1 MIRHEWRSSLT
12 SDESTELAGLLQR
25 ASAYDAEPEYSSIEF
40 SEVERDIAQG
50 NPSTRHLMIWMLP
63 HSTELG
69 KPDEPER
76 IAGLVRMSATSEHE
90 AEVTEVIEPD
100 LRSLGIMT
108 LLLERIGL
116 DIASPGGWLGTG
128 ADTLTGWAR
137 GNHPATG
144 RLSNRFLIPRSRRI
158 WKLIRSTESAES
170 TGPATVL
177 EPIAGAELDHLDWS
191 LIGAGRDTVYALRVD
206 DDIVGA
212 VALDL
217 RPIESEEFGAC
228 ATIAQTVIAPT
239 ADTVDRRR
247 LLHGAAAVARAA
259 GLSGLVVYVDSDDA
273 DSVGVCRLA
282 GFQHDRTDVCYRL
295 GRSRC

>member
-1 MIRHEWRSSLT
+1 MIRHEWRSALT
-12 SDESTELAGLLQR
+12 SDESTELAELLQR
-25 ASAYDAEPEYSSIEF
+25 ASIYDAEPEYSSIEF
-40 SEVERDIAQG
+40 SEVERDIAQD
-50 NPSTRHLMIWMLP
+50 NPSAHHLVIWMMP
-63 HSTELG
+63 HATELG

-76 IAGLVRMSATSEHE
+76 IAGLVRMSATSHHE
-90 AEVTEVIEPD
+90 AEITAVIEPD

-116 DIASPGGWLGTG
+116 DTACPGGWLGTG

-137 GNHPATG
+137 GNHPATD

-158 WKLIRSTESAES
+158 WKLIRSTDPAEAATSA
-170 TGPATVL
+170 TAL
-177 EPIAGAELDHLDWS
+177 EPIPGAELDQVDWS
-191 LIGAGRDTVYALRVD
+191 LIGAGRDTVYVLRVAG
-206 DDIVGA
+206 DIIGA

-228 ATIAQTVIAPT
+228 ATIVQTVTAPT
-239 ADTVDRRR
+239 ADAADRRR
-247 LLHGAAAVARAA
+247 LLHGAAAVAHGA
-259 GLSGLVVYVDSDDA
+259 GLSGLIVYVDSDDA

-295 GRSRC
+295 GTTR

>member
-1 MIRHEWRSSLT
+1 MIRHEWRSSL
-12 SDESTELAGLLQR
+12 SSEESRELAGLLQR
-25 ASAYDAEPEYSSIEF
+25 ASTYDAEPEYSAIEF

-63 HSTELG
+63 RSTELG

-90 AEVTEVIEPD
+90 ADLTAVIEPD

-116 DIASPGGWLGTG
+116 DTACPGGWLGTG

-137 GNHPATG
+137 GNHPATD
-144 RLSNRFLIPRSRRI
+144 RLSNRFLIPRSRRM
-158 WKLIRSTESAES
+158 WKLIRSTDPLEDV
-170 TGPATVL
+170 TTATIL
-177 EPIAGAELDHLDWS
+177 EPIAGSELDHLDWS
-191 LIGAGRDTVYALRVD
+191 LIGAGRDTVFVLRTAGS
-206 DDIVGA
+206 IVGA

-217 RPIESEEFGAC
+217 RPIDSEEFGAC
-228 ATIAQTVIAPT
+228 ATIAQIVVTPT
-239 ADTVDRRR
+239 ANTEDRRR
-247 LLHGAAAVARAA
+247 LLHGAAAVARDA
-259 GLSGLVVYVDSDDA
+259 GLSGLVVHVDSDDG
-273 DSVGVCRLA
+273 DSVGVCRLS

-295 GRSRC
+295 GASLC